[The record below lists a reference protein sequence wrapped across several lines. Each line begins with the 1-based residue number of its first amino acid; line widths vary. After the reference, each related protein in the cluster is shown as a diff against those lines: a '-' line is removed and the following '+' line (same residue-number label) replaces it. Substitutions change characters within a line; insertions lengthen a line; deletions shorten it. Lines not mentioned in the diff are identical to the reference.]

1 MPSPANM
8 MQKLRACFASG
19 RTRDIAWRRA
29 QLGALARM
37 MASEEAAFLD
47 ALHRDLGKPRAESLT
62 GEVDIVRKE
71 ARLMARNLRHF
82 MRPAKVRSPL
92 VTFPA
97 RSSIVPEPLGVALII
112 GAWNYPVQEILA
124 PLAGALAAGNCAV
137 LKPSELA
144 PATAALIAR
153 LVPQYLDPAAVAVL
167 EGDAR
172 TVEALLQHRFDTIFF
187 TGSSAVGRLVMAAAA
202 RHLTPVTLELGGK
215 CPAIVAGDADIAVTA
230 RRLAWGR
237 FMNAGQLCIA
247 PDYVYAHVDIH
258 DRLVTALGDAIRAF
272 YGEDPKGSPDYGRI
286 VNQRH
291 FDRISAYL
299 DQGRIAHGGTTDREA
314 LYIAP
319 TVLTDPQP
327 GSAVMEE
334 EIFGPVLPLI
344 AWSKE
349 EEVYEALA
357 RRPSPL
363 AVYAFSKSSAFL
375 ERARTATRSG
385 TFMSN
390 DVVLFQTNPA
400 LPFGG
405 LGESGLGR
413 FHGRHSFDAFSHQ
426 RAVMLRGF
434 GLDSAVRY
442 PPYDARKLKLL
453 RRLT

>member
-1 MPSPANM
+1 MPDPADM
-8 MQKLRACFASG
+8 MQHLRGCFASG
-19 RTRDIAWRRA
+19 KTRTIAWRRA
-29 QLGALARM
+29 QLDALARM
-37 MASEEAAFLD
+37 MATEEAAIVD
-47 ALHRDLGKPRAESLT
+47 ALHRDLGKPRVESLT

-82 MRPAKVRSPL
+82 MRPTEVRSPI

-97 RSSIVPEPLGVALII
+97 RSKIMPEPLGVALII
-112 GAWNYPVQEILA
+112 GAWNYPMQQVFA

-144 PATAALIAR
+144 PASSALIAR
-153 LVPQYLDPAAVAVL
+153 LVPQYLDPEAIAVV
-167 EGDAR
+167 EGDAH
-172 TVEALLQHRFDTIFF
+172 TVQALLKHRFDAIFF
-187 TGSSAVGRLVMAAAA
+187 TGSSAVGRLVMSAAAP
-202 RHLTPVTLELGGK
+202 HLTPVTLELGGK
-215 CPAIVAGDADIAVTA
+215 CPAIVADDADIAVTA
-230 RRLAWGR
+230 RRLVWGR

-247 PDYVYAHVDIH
+247 PDYVYVHKHAH
-258 DRLVTALGDAIRAF
+258 DRLVAALGATIRAF
-272 YGEDPKGSPDYGRI
+272 YGEDPRSSPDYGRI

-291 FDRISAYL
+291 FDRVSAYL

-319 TVLTDPQP
+319 TILTDPQP
-327 GSAVMEE
+327 GSPVMEE

-344 AWSKE
+344 AWSRE
-349 EEVYEALA
+349 DEVYEALA

-363 AVYAFSKSSAFL
+363 AVYAFGKSRAFL
-375 ERARTATRSG
+375 TRAHNATRSG

-405 LGESGLGR
+405 LGESGLGN
-413 FHGRHSFDAFSHQ
+413 FHGRHSFAAFSHH

-434 GLDSAVRY
+434 GLDSALRY
-442 PPYDARKLKLL
+442 PPYDAHKLKIL
-453 RRLT
+453 RCLA